1 MRPTH
6 PSVLAAIAFVA
17 TLVAAATCHAIPDAG
32 AKARGEFNFY
42 GHSAQHSFTSARAHV
57 DTYQRYVSET
67 HGIALPAGTA
77 AVATAPV
84 EAAAAPIVAPAG
96 AAEFVAPEIAREA
109 GDAIADD
116 IERIQRHVSRMRA
129 QATALDDKTALTEL
143 DDVEKKLGEARRAHA
158 ALHEH
163 HAAESIAPAQA
174 MKLAQQVNDALRTAH
189 AEHDDVMRRINAPAA
204 R

>member
-6 PSVLAAIAFVA
+6 PSILAAIALF
-17 TLVAAATCHAIPDAG
+17 TLLVAATCHAAPDAG

-57 DTYQRYVSET
+57 DTYQRYLSET
-67 HGIALPAGTA
+67 HGIALPPDTA
-77 AVATAPV
+77 AATTPVVAS
-84 EAAAAPIVAPAG
+84 AAPIVAPAG
-96 AAEFVAPEIAREA
+96 AAEFVDPEIAREA

-129 QATALDDKTALTEL
+129 RATSLDDKAALTEL
-143 DDVEKKLGEARRAHA
+143 DDVEKKLGDARRAHA

-174 MKLAQQVNDALRTAH
+174 MKLAQQVNDALRAAH
-189 AEHDDVMRRINAPAA
+189 AEHDDVMRRIDKPAA
-204 R
+204 AR

>member
-6 PSVLAAIAFVA
+6 PSNLAAIALF
-17 TLVAAATCHAIPDAG
+17 TLLVAATCHAAPDAG

-57 DTYQRYVSET
+57 DTYQRYLSET
-67 HGIALPAGTA
+67 HGIALPADTT
-77 AVATAPV
+77 AVATTPIVAS
-84 EAAAAPIVAPAG
+84 AAPIVASS
-96 AAEFVAPEIAREA
+96 VVDPEIAREA

-129 QATALDDKTALTEL
+129 RATSLGDKTALTEL
-143 DDVEKKLGEARRAHA
+143 DDVEKKLGDARRAHA

-174 MKLAQQVNDALRTAH
+174 MELAKQVNDALRAAH
-189 AEHDDVMRRINAPAA
+189 AEHDDVMRRIDKPAA
-204 R
+204 AR